1 MKIMRFPLLIL
12 LMLIARLGDA
22 QNAFRAKIVDAG
34 SREPLI
40 GATAVL
46 KGTNVGSS
54 ADVNGLLEIKN
65 ITNGTQEI
73 VFSFVGYRTE
83 VSLFVF
89 PLANTITIEIG
100 LYPSE
105 TNLDEVEVTST
116 RSSRSIDDI
125 PMRIESITSGE
136 LEEKAVMQP
145 GNIKMLLTE
154 STGIQT
160 QQTSATSASASI
172 RIQGLDGKYTQMLKD
187 GFPLYSGFASGLS
200 ILQIPP
206 LDLKRVEVIKGSSS
220 TLYGGG
226 AIAGLIN
233 LITKESTEKKEISLL
248 VNTNQ
253 TKALDL
259 NGYYSQRFKKWGVT
273 LFASGNSQAAYDSNH
288 DNFSDIPEFTR
299 YTINPR
305 IFYYTKSSTLSLG
318 ANTSFEDRTGG
329 DMNVIA
335 GNGDATHTYFQNNK
349 SNRYSS
355 QFKWEKRFENKSL
368 LTAKNSLG
376 YFARQ
381 IDLSDYY
388 FSGNQLSSYSEVSY
402 LIPGDRSEWVS
413 GFNLWTDQFTQTDN
427 AKLPLDYQL
436 TTAGAF
442 VQNNFKAT
450 EKMILE
456 TGLRMDYN
464 NQHKV
469 FALPRLSLMYKFT
482 SKLTSRLGG
491 GLGYKAP
498 TLFSEEAETKSFRNI
513 EPLDVA
519 VVKTEKSIG
528 GNFDINYKT
537 TITDEMDIS
546 LNQLFFYTV
555 VNNPLVLS
563 GTPLAN
569 GNYNFYNADGQ
580 LVSRGFE
587 TNLKV
592 SIDDLSLYIGYTY
605 IDAKRDFD
613 NTSSFNPL
621 TAKHRINTNIMYE
634 IENKLRVAYELFYIG
649 QQYLSTGELTAD
661 YWVMGI
667 SIQRNFNKFSLFVN
681 AENFLD
687 SRQSR
692 FESLYTG
699 SVQNPQ
705 FREIYSPTDGFIFNG
720 GFKLSF

>member
-1 MKIMRFPLLIL
+1 MKFLLCA
-12 LMLIARLGDA
+12 LIALISQIGVA
-22 QNAFRAKIVDAG
+22 QNIFNAKITDA
-34 SREPLI
+34 SSHEPLI
-40 GATAVL
+40 GATVIL
-46 KGTNVGSS
+46 KGTNLGSS
-54 ADVNGLLEIKN
+54 SDINGHVVIKN
-65 ITNGTQEI
+65 IPDGNHEI
-73 VFSFVGYRTE
+73 EFSFIGYQTKTR
-83 VSLFVF
+83 SFIF
-89 PLANTITIEIG
+89 PLGNADTVEVK
-100 LYPSE
+100 LEPSE
-105 TNLDEVEVTST
+105 TNLDEVVVTST

-145 GNIKMLLTE
+145 ANIKMLLTE

-206 LDLKRVEVIKGSSS
+206 LDLKRVEVIKGSAS

-233 LITKESTEKKEISLL
+233 LITKVPTIKREISLL
-248 VNTNQ
+248 VNANQ
-253 TKALDL
+253 TRALDL
-259 NGYYSQRFKKWGVT
+259 SGYYSQKFKKWGVT
-273 LFASGNSQAAYDSNH
+273 FFASRNSQAAYDSNH

-305 IFYYTKSSTLSLG
+305 IFYYAKTSTISFG
-318 ANTSFEDRTGG
+318 VNTSVENRTGG
-329 DMNVIA
+329 DMTLIA
-335 GNGDATHTYFQNNK
+335 GNGDAVHTYFENNK
-349 SNRYSS
+349 SARHSS
-355 QFKWEKRFENKSL
+355 QFKWEKIFGNKYI
-368 LTAKNSLG
+368 LTTKNSIG
-376 YFARQ
+376 YFSRQ
-381 IDLSDYY
+381 IGLSDYN
-388 FSGNQLSSYSEVSY
+388 FSGDQLSSYSEISH

-413 GFNLWTDQFTQTDN
+413 GLNLWTDQFAQTNN
-427 AKLPLDYQL
+427 APLLLDYQL

-442 VQNNFKAT
+442 IQNNSKLT

-456 TGLRMDYN
+456 TGFRLDYN
-464 NQHKV
+464 NQHNA

-482 SKLTSRLGG
+482 DKITSRIGG

-513 EPLDVA
+513 EPLDLNSVIA
-519 VVKTEKSIG
+519 EKSAG
-528 GNFDINYKT
+528 GNFDLNYKT
-537 TITDEMDIS
+537 AITDDVDLSI
-546 LNQLFFYTV
+546 NQLFFYTV
-555 VNNPLVLS
+555 VDNPLVLS
-563 GTPLAN
+563 STPLAN
-569 GNYNFYNADGQ
+569 GNYYFYNANGQ
-580 LVSRGFE
+580 LISKGFE

-592 SIDDLSLYIGYTY
+592 SADNLSLYVGYTY
-605 IDAKRDFD
+605 IDAKREFD
-613 NTSSFNPL
+613 NTSLFNPL
-621 TAKHRINTNIMYE
+621 TARHRINTNIMYE

-649 QQYLSTGELTAD
+649 QQYLTTGEITRD

-667 SIQRNFNKFSLFVN
+667 SVQRTFNKFSLFVN

-692 FESLYTG
+692 FEPLFTG
-699 SVQNPQ
+699 NIQNPQ
-705 FREIYSPTDGFIFNG
+705 FRDIYSPTDGFIFNG

>member
-1 MKIMRFPLLIL
+1 MKFLLFV
-12 LMLIARLGDA
+12 LIVFVDQLSFA
-22 QNAFRAKIVDAG
+22 QNKFVAKIIDA
-34 SREPLI
+34 SSKEPLI

-46 KGTNVGSS
+46 KGTNLGSS
-54 ADVNGLLEIKN
+54 SDGNGLVEIKN
-65 ITNGTQEI
+65 IPNGLYEI
-73 VFSFVGYRTE
+73 VFSFISYQTKT
-83 VSLFVF
+83 SAFIF
-89 PLANTITIEIG
+89 PISNVDTIEVEVE
-100 LYPSE
+100 PSE
-105 TNLDEVEVTST
+105 TNLDEIVVTST

-125 PMRIESITSGE
+125 PMRIESITAGE

-145 GNIKMLLTE
+145 ANIKMLLTE

-233 LITKESTEKKEISLL
+233 LITKVPTDKREISLL
-248 VNTNQ
+248 VNANQ

-259 NGYYSQRFKKWGVT
+259 NGYYSQKFKKWGVT
-273 LFASGNSQAAYDSNH
+273 FFASRNSQAAYDSNH
-288 DNFSDIPEFTR
+288 DNFSDIPEFTH
-299 YTINPR
+299 YTVNPK
-305 IFYYTKSSTLSLG
+305 IFYYAKTSTISLG
-318 ANTSFEDRTGG
+318 ANTSFENRTGG

-335 GNGDATHTYFQNNK
+335 GNGDAIHTYFQNNK

-355 QFKWEKRFENKSL
+355 QFKWEKRFENQSI
-368 LTAKNSLG
+368 LTTKNSIG
-376 YFARQ
+376 YFSRQ
-381 IDLSDYY
+381 IGLSDYN
-388 FSGNQLSSYSEVSY
+388 FSGNQLSSYSEISY

-413 GFNLWTDQFTQTDN
+413 GLNLWTDQFTQTNN
-427 AKLPLDYQL
+427 ALLPLDYHL

-456 TGLRMDYN
+456 TGLRLDYN
-464 NQHKV
+464 SQHNA

-482 SKLTSRLGG
+482 DKLTSRIGG

-498 TLFSEEAETKSFRNI
+498 TLFSEEAETRSFRNI
-513 EPLDVA
+513 QPLDRNS
-519 VVKTEKSIG
+519 VKAEKSVG

-537 TITDEMDIS
+537 AITDEMDIS
-546 LNQLFFYTV
+546 INQLLFYTV
-555 VNNPLVLS
+555 VDNPLVLS
-563 GTPLAN
+563 STPLAN
-569 GNYNFYNADGQ
+569 GNYNFYKANGQ
-580 LVSRGFE
+580 LTSKGFE
-587 TNLKV
+587 TNLKISV
-592 SIDDLSLYIGYTY
+592 DDLSLYIGYTY
-605 IDAKRDFD
+605 IDAKREFD
-613 NTSSFNPL
+613 NTSLFNPL
-621 TAKHRINTNIMYE
+621 TARHRINANVMYE

-649 QQYLSTGELTAD
+649 QQFLSTGELTKD

-667 SIQRNFNKFSLFVN
+667 SVQRNFNKISLFVN

-692 FESLYTG
+692 FEPLYTG
-699 SVQNPQ
+699 SIQNPQ
-705 FREIYSPTDGFIFNG
+705 FRDIYSPTDGFIFNG

>member
-1 MKIMRFPLLIL
+1 M
-12 LMLIARLGDA
+12 
-22 QNAFRAKIVDAG
+22 
-34 SREPLI
+34 
-40 GATAVL
+40 L
-46 KGTNVGSS
+46 KGTDLGASS
-54 ADVNGLLEIKN
+54 GVNGLVEINN
-65 ITNGTQEI
+65 IPNGVHEI
-73 VFSFVGYRTE
+73 VFSFISYQTKT
-83 VSLFVF
+83 SSFVF
-89 PLANTITIEIG
+89 PLSNADTIEVG
-100 LYPSE
+100 LSPSE
-105 TNLDEVEVTST
+105 TNLDEIIITST

-145 GNIKMLLTE
+145 ANIKMLLTE

-233 LITKESTEKKEISLL
+233 LITKVPTDKREISLL

-253 TKALDL
+253 TNALDL
-259 NGYYSQRFKKWGVT
+259 NAYYSQKFKKSGVT
-273 LFASGNSQAAYDSNH
+273 FFASRNSQAAYDSNH

-305 IFYYTKSSTLSLG
+305 IFYYAKSSTISLG
-318 ANTSFEDRTGG
+318 ANTSFENRTGG

-349 SNRYSS
+349 SNRYST
-355 QFKWEKRFENKSL
+355 QFKWEKRFENKSI
-368 LTAKNSLG
+368 LTTKNSIG
-376 YFARQ
+376 YFSRQ
-381 IDLSDYY
+381 IGLSDYN
-388 FSGNQLSSYSEVSY
+388 FSGNQLSSYSEISY

-413 GFNLWTDQFTQTDN
+413 GLNLWTDQFTQTDN
-427 AKLPLDYQL
+427 TLLPLDYQL

-456 TGLRMDYN
+456 TGLRLDYN
-464 NQHKV
+464 NQHKA
-469 FALPRLSLMYKFT
+469 FALPRLSLLYKFT
-482 SKLTSRLGG
+482 NKLTSRLGG

-498 TLFSEEAETKSFRNI
+498 TLFSEEAETRSFRNI
-513 EPLDVA
+513 QPLDLTS
-519 VVKTEKSIG
+519 VKTEKSAG
-528 GNFDINYKT
+528 GNFDVNYKT
-537 TITDEMDIS
+537 AITDELDIS
-546 LNQLFFYTV
+546 INQLFFYTV
-555 VNNPLVLS
+555 VNDPLVLS
-563 GTPLAN
+563 STPLAN
-569 GNYNFYNADGQ
+569 GNYYFYNANGQ
-580 LVSRGFE
+580 LTSKGFE
-587 TNLKV
+587 TNLKISV
-592 SIDDLSLYIGYTY
+592 DDLSLYVGYTY
-605 IDAKRDFD
+605 IDAKREFD
-613 NTSSFNPL
+613 NTSLFNPL
-621 TAKHRINTNIMYE
+621 TAKHRINTNVMYE

-649 QQYLSTGELTAD
+649 QQYLSTGELTRD

-667 SIQRNFNKFSLFVN
+667 SVQRNFNKISLFIN

-692 FESLYTG
+692 WEPLYTG
-699 SVQNPQ
+699 SIQNPQ
-705 FREIYSPTDGFIFNG
+705 FREIYSPTDGLIFNG